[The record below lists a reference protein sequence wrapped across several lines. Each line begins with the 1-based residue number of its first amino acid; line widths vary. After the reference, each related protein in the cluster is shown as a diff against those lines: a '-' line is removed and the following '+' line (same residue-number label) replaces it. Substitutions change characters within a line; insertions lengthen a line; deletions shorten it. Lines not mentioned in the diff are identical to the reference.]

1 MRSNRF
7 SLGAEF
13 FDPIRSH
20 EISERVQPR
29 KITITLAFLMVS
41 ACFSL
46 GQAQPGSGTGI
57 EGVIAV
63 SPIHPGPTREGV
75 SNSGPLAKVVF
86 TVENEKGIV
95 TSFTTDDQ
103 GRFRVSLPPGHYTV
117 SMKEKR
123 HAIGRS
129 GPFGVDVAA
138 GKMTAVAWQCD
149 SGMR

>member
-1 MRSNRF
+1 M
-7 SLGAEF
+7 
-13 FDPIRSH
+13 
-20 EISERVQPR
+20 RVQTRRIP
-29 KITITLAFLMVS
+29 ITLILLIMS

-46 GQAQPGSGTGI
+46 GQTQPESGTGI
-57 EGVIAV
+57 EGVITV
-63 SPIHPGPTREGV
+63 TPIHPGPSREGV
-75 SNSGPLAKVVF
+75 SDSGPLAKVAFV
-86 TVENEKGIV
+86 VENEKGIV

-129 GPFGVDVAA
+129 GPFQVEVVT
-138 GKMTAVAWQCD
+138 GKMTTVAWQCD